1 MLGLSTN
8 NADSSVRVYTW
19 RTACNRVRAEQS
31 SIGIAAFHDLANDI
45 PRARAPFNDA
55 SRTQG

>member
-1 MLGLSTN
+1 MQTVQLGFTHVSLEMW
-8 NADSSVRVYTW
+8 W